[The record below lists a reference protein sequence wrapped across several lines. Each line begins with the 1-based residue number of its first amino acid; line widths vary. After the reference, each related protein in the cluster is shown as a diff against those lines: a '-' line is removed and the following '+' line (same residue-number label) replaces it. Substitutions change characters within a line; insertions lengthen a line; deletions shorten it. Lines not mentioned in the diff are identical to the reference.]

1 MKEKKTSAYFTCEI
15 ALELSDEDNI
25 KNISITINN
34 ENIGGCDELTQEE
47 LSPYLTDE
55 NIEEK

>member
-25 KNISITINN
+25 KNLSISTNN
-34 ENIGGCDELTQEE
+34 ENIGGC